1 VAGPEEIRRMLDDTV
16 AAFRQAAPDDADAAR
31 VAEARGEG
39 SAADGQVKVVVKPGG
54 RLESVTIDPRAMRL
68 GSEAIGGH
76 IVTATNAALDD
87 LAGKVAAA
95 APAAVDTAQLMERL
109 REIQVAS
116 VERLETFMR
125 GISEAG
131 GR

>member
-1 VAGPEEIRRMLDDTV
+1 VAGAEEIRRMLDDTV
-16 AAFRQAAPDDADAAR
+16 AAFKQATPDDADAAR
-31 VAEARGEG
+31 VAEARGQG

-68 GSEAIGGH
+68 GSEAIGAH

-87 LAGKVAAA
+87 LAAKVAEA
-95 APAAVDTAQLMERL
+95 APTAVNPAQLMERL
-109 REIQVAS
+109 REVQVAS
-116 VERLETFMR
+116 VERLETFLR
-125 GISEAG
+125 GINEAG